1 MQFSGEREV
10 RAPIDRVWTGLND
23 PVVLRSAIPGC
34 QGLTPTYAGIYSATL
49 AVRVGPIADTYRG
62 IFTIEELCPGTG
74 LQVSIE
80 GRGRAGRLDIDLS
93 VGLEEGLASGT
104 TLLTYDAQ
112 AGVRGLVARLG
123 SATLS
128 MVGAHLTGCFFRDL
142 DRSLIAS
149 RPRTSRTA
157 AHA

>member
-1 MQFSGEREV
+1 MRFNGEREV
-10 RAPIDRVWTGLND
+10 RAPIERVWEGLHD

-34 QGLTPTYAGIYSATL
+34 EGLTPRYAGIYAATL

-62 IFTIEELCPGTG
+62 VFAIEELCAGTS

-80 GRGRAGRLDIDLS
+80 GRGRAGRLDVDLN
-93 VGLEEGLASGT
+93 VGLQEGLASGT
-104 TLLTYDAQ
+104 TLLSYDAH

-128 MVGAHLTGCFFRDL
+128 VVGAHLTGCFFRDL
-142 DRSLIAS
+142 DRSL
-149 RPRTSRTA
+149 TA
-157 AHA
+157 AGRQARGPALV

>member
-1 MQFSGEREV
+1 MRFSGEREV
-10 RAPIDRVWTGLND
+10 RAPVDHVWSCLHD
-23 PVVLRSAIPGC
+23 PIVLQSAIPGC
-34 QGLTPTYAGIYSATL
+34 QGLTPTYAGIYAATL

-62 IFTIEELCPGTG
+62 VFAIEELCAGTA

-80 GRGRAGRLDIDLS
+80 GRGRGGRLDVDLS
-93 VGLEEGLASGT
+93 VGLQEGLTTGT

-128 MVGAHLTGCFFRDL
+128 VIGAHLTGCFFRDL
-142 DRSLIAS
+142 DRSLTAS
-149 RPRTSRTA
+149 RARTA
-157 AHA
+157 SLA